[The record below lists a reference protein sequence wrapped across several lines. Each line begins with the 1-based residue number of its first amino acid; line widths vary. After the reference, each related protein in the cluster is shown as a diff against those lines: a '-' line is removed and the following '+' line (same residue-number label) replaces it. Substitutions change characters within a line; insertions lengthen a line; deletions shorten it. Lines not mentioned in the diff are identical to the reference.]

1 MSLVGV
7 SKPGKRLHWIAGFG
21 FSALVH
27 ATLILG
33 VLELYNGLGA
43 APGAQEQIPEITVT
57 SLVLDPITLQN
68 ISEESTP
75 PTEAYPDEQTPDEST
90 PEAEPDPAPEP
101 EPEPEIPEEIEPEPV
116 EPEVIEPEVIEPE
129 VIEPEVIEPE
139 TIEPETV
146 ERLTP
151 ASVEVE
157 RIAPQTLSPIAGS
170 AQTVERIKPLAPQ
183 SGTRLRAL
191 GPDGAAPQ
199 RVAAIQNQT
208 MPERVIAQQTV
219 LPRANPV
226 PTPAPPNPANTPGL
240 DPSAGK
246 AISEMIARI
255 RGLVGEPC
263 LIALPQSRNGGI
275 ELVLLAS
282 QESAIQSFATQAF
295 ADVVDPPAQR
305 PLLVD
310 GRQCAAIDFIRT
322 RDRYPAF
329 RLSIN
334 VAAEKIASGGNLS
347 GTVGNAAG
355 SFLTLLLIDD
365 NGVVQDLGEF
375 VSFGGGKARFDVPV
389 TRNGAPRDT
398 SQLLLAVAT
407 SGKPA
412 SVAEQTG
419 KMAADFFPALEKDL
433 RGGASFAMVPFD
445 VR

>member
-7 SKPGKRLHWIAGFG
+7 SKPGKQVHWLAGFG

-27 ATLILG
+27 AALVLG
-33 VLELYNGLGA
+33 MLELYNGRGSDA
-43 APGAQEQIPEITVT
+43 GEASQIPEITVT

-68 ISEESTP
+68 LSEEN
-75 PTEAYPDEQTPDEST
+75 QTDPSELPT
-90 PEAEPDPAPEP
+90 PETPEERTAEETQPAPEIEP
-101 EPEPEIPEEIEPEPV
+101 EPEVKPETPEEIEPEPIEPETV
-116 EPEVIEPEVIEPE
+116 EPEE
-129 VIEPEVIEPE
+129 IEPE

-146 ERLTP
+146 ERITP
-151 ASVEVE
+151 KPAELE

-183 SGTRLRAL
+183 SGTRLRTL

-199 RVAAIQNQT
+199 RIAAIQNRA

-219 LPRANPV
+219 LPRSAPI
-226 PTPAPPNPANTPGL
+226 PTPPPPNPDGTPGN

-263 LIALPQSRNGGI
+263 LIALPQSRNDAI

-282 QESAIQSFATQAF
+282 QESSIQSFATQAF
-295 ADVVDPPAQR
+295 GDVADPPAQR
-305 PLLVD
+305 PLLID
-310 GRQCAAIDFIRT
+310 GRQCAALDFIRT

-412 SVAEQTG
+412 SVAEKTG
-419 KMAADFFPALEKDL
+419 QLAEDFFPALEKDM
-433 RGGASFAMVPFD
+433 RGGAAFAMVPFD

>member
-1 MSLVGV
+1 MSLVGIT
-7 SKPGKRLHWIAGFG
+7 KPGKRLHWLAGFG
-21 FSALVH
+21 FSTLVH
-27 ATLILG
+27 AALIFG
-33 VLELYNGLGA
+33 MLELYNGLGA
-43 APGAQEQIPEITVT
+43 DAGNETQIPEITVT

-75 PTEAYPDEQTPDEST
+75 PTEAYPDEETPEEST
-90 PEAEPDPAPEP
+90 PEAEPDLVPEP
-101 EPEPEIPEEIEPEPV
+101 EPEAPEEVVPEPV
-116 EPEVIEPEVIEPE
+116 EPEVIEPEEIEPE

-139 TIEPETV
+139 TV

-151 ASVEVE
+151 APVEVE

-191 GPDGAAPQ
+191 GPDGAAPE
-199 RVAAIQNQT
+199 RISAIQNQA

-219 LPRANPV
+219 LPRSNPV
-226 PTPAPPNPANTPGL
+226 PTPAPPNPEGAPGT

-295 ADVVDPPAQR
+295 ADVATPPAQR

-334 VAAEKIASGGNLS
+334 VTAEKIASGGYLS

-355 SFLTLLLIDD
+355 RFLTLLLIDD

-375 VSFGGGKARFDVPV
+375 VSFGAGKARFDVPV

-407 SGKPA
+407 SGRPA
-412 SVAEQTG
+412 SVAEKTG
-419 KMAADFFPALEKDL
+419 QLAEDFFPALEKDL
-433 RGGASFAMVPFD
+433 RGGASYAMVPFD